1 MPQSSDKN
9 GAQPKPKSKLAL
21 ILGGVGCG
29 VLGLLA
35 CCCCTPVFWTYYPW
49 GGVYRSEKDQI
60 LNTHALNRGIRREDD
75 ILYDV
80 WEGAELTDH
89 AGQKVRVV
97 RVKYHTRG
105 NPDRFMDKLVAFRNG
120 QSFGGANNRFGDD
133 WRTGAA
139 GLDWENQIGKN

>member
-1 MPQSSDKN
+1 MSPSSDKYE
-9 GAQPKPKSKLAL
+9 GQPKKSKLGL

-29 VLGLLA
+29 IIGLLV
-35 CCCCTPVFWTYYPW
+35 CCCGGTGFWTFYPW

-60 LNTHALNRGIRREDD
+60 LNAHALNRGVRPEDE

-80 WEGAELTDH
+80 WEGAELSDH

-105 NPDRFMDKLVAFRNG
+105 GPDRSADRLWAFRNG
-120 QSFGGANNRFGDD
+120 KSFGGAKNRFGDD
-133 WRTGAA
+133 WRTGAT
-139 GLDWENQIGKN
+139 GLDWEKQIGKE